1 MAKYV
6 MFVMTNCAPGT
17 DAEFNDWYDRIH
29 LPDVLKVPGI
39 VAAQRYKLTD
49 EQRRQTRPDYGY
61 MAAYEI
67 ESRNLPK
74 TFSLMNEG
82 LKSVY
87 KSPSMN
93 PSTWAYFFQPVG
105 KRQVKAGTKPA
116 AKKGKPAK
124 AAAKKGKPAKAAAK
138 KSVKRPVAKRGVVRK
153 TARKTARKGK

>member
-17 DAEFNDWYDRIH
+17 DAEFNDWYNRIH

-49 EQRRQTRPDYGY
+49 EQRRTTRPDYGY

-67 ESRNLPK
+67 ESNNLPK

-82 LKSVY
+82 LKDVY

-105 KRQVKAGTKPA
+105 KRQVKAG
-116 AKKGKPAK
+116 AK
-124 AAAKKGKPAKAAAK
+124 AAAKKRKPAKAAAK
-138 KSVKRPVAKRGVVRK
+138 KSVKRPVAKRGAA
-153 TARKTARKGK
+153 ARKTARKGK